1 MQLIKQTWRSMA
13 TVLLGMLLVL
23 EVATLVRES
32 DEVREGHASEADM
45 EERLDGAGLDV
56 LVVVVIETFLHIRL
70 HGLRRKRRFEIGGK
84 LLHLL
89 PLDLAVYSPHRHF

>member
-1 MQLIKQTWRSMA
+1 MA

-23 EVATLVRES
+23 EVATLVGES

-70 HGLRRKRRFEIGGK
+70 HGLR
-84 LLHLL
+84 
-89 PLDLAVYSPHRHF
+89 